1 MIYVFG
7 MFIANEMLMFQVLSV
22 DRVNV
27 LISVS
32 ITFTLIPLI
41 LIQYYRID
49 YFLLSLPIF
58 VTLFS
63 NIEKS
68 GSH

>member
-1 MIYVFG
+1 MFG
-7 MFIANEMLMFQVLSV
+7 VFIANEMLMFQVLSV

-27 LISVS
+27 FISVT

-41 LIQYYRID
+41 LTQYYRTD

-58 VTLFS
+58 VTSFS